1 MKYLF
6 HTEYYIYSHGVEIGH
21 NVTAT
26 LESIDIPASKYCLLF
41 NYHMKGSH
49 IEKLEVKLNDQ
60 STAIW
65 YRNAEQGMQWNCAT
79 INVTIDHPE
88 SHVCSDYSL
97 FIIVQF

>member
-1 MKYLF
+1 
-6 HTEYYIYSHGVEIGH
+6 
-21 NVTAT
+21 
-26 LESIDIPASKYCLLF
+26 
-41 NYHMKGSH
+41 MKGSH

-79 INVTIDHPE
+79 INVTIDQPE
-88 SHVCSDYSL
+88 SRVCPDYSL